1 MSYSQILQDKT
12 SSEAIALFLAIR
24 TKNIYEIDHLV
35 DKGYIPAILK
45 RLEKSFKDSDMEK
58 SDALKNKALSLLN
71 EEDKQLFISDYNKL
85 LDINLPKISKKRMLA
100 IN

>member
-45 RLEKSFKDSDMEK
+45 RLEKAFKDSDIDK
-58 SDALKNKALSLLN
+58 SDSLKNKALSLLN
-71 EEDKQLFISDYNKL
+71 EEDKKLFIEDYNKI
-85 LDINLPKISKKRMLA
+85 LDINLPKISKKRMLT